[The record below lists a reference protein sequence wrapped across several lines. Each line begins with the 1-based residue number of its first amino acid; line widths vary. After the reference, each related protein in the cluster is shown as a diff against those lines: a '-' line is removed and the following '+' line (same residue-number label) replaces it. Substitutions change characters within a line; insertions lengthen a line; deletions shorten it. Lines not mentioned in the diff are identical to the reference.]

1 LVKIDKYIGEQMNI
15 KTAIKVSEELSGKF
29 KLTPKTKSI
38 IDNMD
43 INSPNF
49 VYMEKMIT
57 DIAEFTNYFLISVAR
72 KKEKLNGN

>member
-1 LVKIDKYIGEQMNI
+1 MNI
-15 KTAIKVSEELSGKF
+15 RSAVKASEELSRKF
-29 KLTPKTKSI
+29 KLTPKTISI

-72 KKEKLNGN
+72 KKDKLNGN